1 MSYLLDSNIIIYLK
15 VAEYRE
21 TLENFLE
28 GQSIYASQV
37 SIAEVLGFTEITEDD
52 STFFNSF
59 FDRTQL
65 LTVDRTFIQEAT
77 RLRQYRKLSLGDAI
91 VAATASIHQ
100 LTLVTA
106 NTKDFKKLQDAI
118 DPSLDLINPLE
129 V

>member
-65 LTVDRTFIQEAT
+65 LTVDRTVIQEAT